1 MEKILIRRV
10 TLNDIAFLQE
20 IGRQTFSETFASVNT
35 AEDMIKYLDARFS
48 SEKLYAELN
57 NNDSEFY
64 FALLQNRVIGYL
76 KINSGKAQTELQDD
90 KALEIERIYVI
101 KEFHGKKIGQE
112 LYEKALEI
120 AKTKK
125 VSYIWLG
132 VWEKNLRALA
142 FYTKNGFLEF
152 DKHIFVLG
160 DSRQTDYM
168 MKLDLNTSQVTA

>member
-1 MEKILIRRV
+1 
-10 TLNDIAFLQE
+10 LQE